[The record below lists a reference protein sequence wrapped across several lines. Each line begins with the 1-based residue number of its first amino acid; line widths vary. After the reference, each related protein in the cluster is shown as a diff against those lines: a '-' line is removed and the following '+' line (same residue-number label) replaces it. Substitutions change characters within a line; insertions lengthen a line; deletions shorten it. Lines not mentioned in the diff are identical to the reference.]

1 MKLSSELTSVSE
13 EESRDYGRNRRWRH
27 YRHATVARGV
37 FQDASPAIVASRFQ
51 AGRDRK
57 HCSFH
62 HCCDTCVKCFVS
74 QIKLKLRMCEDCDS
88 SRSSYSTLCLVPR
101 NISRLPCHP
110 SDKRKCGV
118 AGIVPEQRK
127 DSAPVPEML
136 WKYTRLTACLLSQVL
151 VLAALV
157 AAASAGGPAAYST
170 YTAPASYGS
179 VGATHESTIKGYGG
193 NSVISQYSKAV
204 DSAYSSVR
212 KYDTR
217 ISNDAQ
223 ALAYAPAY
231 APASYAAPAIA
242 SYGGYAAP
250 ALAARAYAAPAI
262 SAYGGYAAP
271 ALAARAYGAPAIAS
285 YGGYAAPAL
294 AARAYGAPAI
304 ASYGGYAV
312 GLGANY
318 GW

>member
-1 MKLSSELTSVSE
+1 M
-13 EESRDYGRNRRWRH
+13 
-27 YRHATVARGV
+27 
-37 FQDASPAIVASRFQ
+37 Q
-51 AGRDRK
+51 
-57 HCSFH
+57 
-62 HCCDTCVKCFVS
+62 
-74 QIKLKLRMCEDCDS
+74 
-88 SRSSYSTLCLVPR
+88 CLVPR
-101 NISRLPCHP
+101 NISQLPCHP
-110 SDKRKCGV
+110 SDKCGV
-118 AGIVPEQRK
+118 AGIVHEQRK
-127 DSAPVPEML
+127 GSDPVPEML
-136 WKYTRLTACLLSQVL
+136 WSNPRIIRSSSSLRWSPSPVL
-151 VLAALV
+151 VV
-157 AAASAGGPAAYST
+157 HAAYST

-250 ALAARAYAAPAI
+250 ALAARAYATPAISAYGGYAAPALAARAYAAPAI

-271 ALAARAYGAPAIAS
+271 ALAARAYGAPALAS

-294 AARAYGAPAI
+294 AARAYGAPAV
-304 ASYGGYAV
+304 ASYGGYAAPALAAHAYAAPGLSAYGAPAGIV
-312 GLGANY
+312 SHVSFAGLGANY

>member
-1 MKLSSELTSVSE
+1 MDMQPATTCKKTPQKIK
-13 EESRDYGRNRRWRH
+13 YG
-27 YRHATVARGV
+27 GV
-37 FQDASPAIVASRFQ
+37 D
-51 AGRDRK
+51 
-57 HCSFH
+57 
-62 HCCDTCVKCFVS
+62 
-74 QIKLKLRMCEDCDS
+74 
-88 SRSSYSTLCLVPR
+88 
-101 NISRLPCHP
+101 
-110 SDKRKCGV
+110 
-118 AGIVPEQRK
+118 
-127 DSAPVPEML
+127 
-136 WKYTRLTACLLSQVL
+136 QVL

-231 APASYAAPAIA
+231 APASYAAPAVAAYGGYAAPALAARAYAAPALA

-250 ALAARAYAAPAI
+250 ALAARAYAAPALASYGGYAAPALAARAYATPAI

-271 ALAARAYGAPAIAS
+271 ALAARAYGAPALAS

-294 AARAYGAPAI
+294 AAHAYAAPGLSAYGAPAGI
-304 ASYGGYAV
+304 VSHVSFA

>member
-1 MKLSSELTSVSE
+1 MPCPTQHIPTTLSPVRQAQVWRGRYCTRTEKGQRSCP
-13 EESRDYGRNRRWRH
+13 RDAGNLVNNQH
-27 YRHATVARGV
+27 YLGGG
-37 FQDASPAIVASRFQ
+37 
-51 AGRDRK
+51 GRD
-57 HCSFH
+57 HAPL
-62 HCCDTCVKCFVS
+62 VS
-74 QIKLKLRMCEDCDS
+74 RGLGPQLTY
-88 SRSSYSTLCLVPR
+88 SRLLYKTAGQFQPCHTSLVEQPLYST
-101 NISRLPCHP
+101 IT
-110 SDKRKCGV
+110 DMAFK
-118 AGIVPEQRK
+118 
-127 DSAPVPEML
+127 
-136 WKYTRLTACLLSQVL
+136 VL

-179 VGATHESTIKGYGG
+179 VGATHESTIKGYGACA
-193 NSVISQYSKAV
+193 STTPA
-204 DSAYSSVR
+204 SATTHKPSLTS
-212 KYDTR
+212 
-217 ISNDAQ
+217 
-223 ALAYAPAY
+223 PAY

-304 ASYGGYAV
+304 ASYGGYAALSHV
-312 GLGANY
+312 SFAGLGANY